1 MLGLL
6 PSPHSTPRSTLLVT
20 ASRLRAS
27 HGACWKVILITKIFI
42 TTNHIITWK
51 VGRMGP
57 SLPPAL
63 VWYVTSEIIIRFFP
77 ISRQGCY
84 YHF

>member
-27 HGACWKVILITKIFI
+27 HGACWKVILITIIFI
-42 TTNHIITWK
+42 
-51 VGRMGP
+51 
-57 SLPPAL
+57 
-63 VWYVTSEIIIRFFP
+63 III
-77 ISRQGCY
+77 
-84 YHF
+84 